1 MVKKKVVFYLLNC
14 VVFSAFFVYRTLN
27 TNKEVKY
34 NFLHEVEDPGYQ
46 KSRIE
51 VTEVLMTFNCQ
62 RRKQY
67 QRGLCRTRQVA
78 SLGFSE
84 YKILNKLLLEGRGK
98 KRYPAR
104 QCKVCA
110 VHKK

>member
-14 VVFSAFFVYRTLN
+14 AIFSAFFVYRTLN

-78 SLGFSE
+78 SLGFSVFR
-84 YKILNKLLLEGRGK
+84 IQNLEQIVARGEGK
-98 KRYPAR
+98 KKVS
-104 QCKVCA
+104 CKTV
-110 VHKK
+110 